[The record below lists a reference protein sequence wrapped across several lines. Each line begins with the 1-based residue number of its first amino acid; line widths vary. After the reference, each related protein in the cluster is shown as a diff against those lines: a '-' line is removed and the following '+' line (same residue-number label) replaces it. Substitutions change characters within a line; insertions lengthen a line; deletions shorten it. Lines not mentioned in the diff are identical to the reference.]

1 MVSNPETTAVL
12 KKFDEELQYEKNLRQ
27 LLENKIL
34 DIKNRIALYPP
45 YDNNKVY
52 ALGDIVEKDGKT
64 YQMIDGIGTAGYPPP
79 RDTKWKEVAPRI

>member
-34 DIKNRIALYPP
+34 DIENRIAL
-45 YDNNKVY
+45 
-52 ALGDIVEKDGKT
+52 
-64 YQMIDGIGTAGYPPP
+64 
-79 RDTKWKEVAPRI
+79 